1 MKKFRDGIVQMALWA
16 FFLLC
21 FPQSIFGQQYL
32 TENKGQWNPEVLFKK
47 QTNGAVVYL
56 KNQSISIL
64 QYDSRA
70 WSKVV
75 DHPHHSEKRLFKSA
89 EKPITVNYHHFEL
102 AFVGANENVTPQG
115 EMVSNY
121 YLNYFHG
128 DDASH
133 WASNVRDFGI
143 VRYVNLYD
151 NIDLIVHGKGA
162 GLKYDFHVKSG
173 GNLNDIQ
180 MKYNHVDS
188 IQVFADSLKITTSL
202 GQLVEN
208 IPVSFIIDGAKKN
221 EVSIQYKI
229 VNGLIQFEAL
239 NTSQIDN
246 IIVDPEVVFATY
258 AGNSVDNFGFTATYD
273 SAGSLYSGGIAT
285 APDYDFNRNGF
296 YPTTLGAFS
305 RTYGGGSSKD
315 RFGGYMFPCDITLSK
330 YSPDGSTLIYATYIG
345 GAHNEYPHSIVVD
358 KNSNL
363 IVFGT
368 TYSLNYPTT
377 LSAFQKFN
385 NGITDIIFTKFN
397 AGGTALIGSTFLGGS
412 DVDGQNEEPVLNFF
426 YADNHRGEVIV
437 DSNDIIYAS
446 TCTSSDDFPLKNAFQ
461 TKRNGRQ
468 DGLFLM
474 MNADLSDMLWGT
486 YLGGTDGDALYTV
499 DLDSNGMVYASGG
512 TKSDNLPKTT
522 AQIGTTAKG
531 GISDGFI
538 AMLNPTNFSL
548 TKIGYWGTS
557 KYDQIFSLDIDFENK
572 IYVVGQ
578 SMGQMPVS
586 GNVYSD
592 PGSGQFITKFDD
604 ALNKIEFSTVFGT
617 GKPSPDI
624 TINAFLVDECRK
636 IFVSGW
642 GGETSTKTFSSTSN
656 LPITPDAYQKTT
668 DGSDFYLMVL
678 SKNAKELLYG
688 TYFGGSQTNDHVD
701 GGTSRF
707 DKKGVIYQ
715 SVCASCPET
724 QWQHA
729 ISDFPTT
736 PGAYAEK
743 NVSPRCSNAAFKIAF
758 GNLNRKPQLQDT
770 LFTFNA
776 LDTLSFLYSIF
787 DPDDDSLFVTITPD
801 VPTAP
806 FMVAYKPYSEALE
819 NWTQNI
825 KVTAG
830 CDEVG
835 DTLEML
841 VYAIDQGCPGVLDSQ
856 ATVRFVI
863 TPPPLLDPPE
873 TVCLNFIGDDAVKLN
888 WDPIPYSKYFSHTTL
903 YKVSPGGDT
912 SVLGV
917 YKTIN
922 GASYTDNDVSN
933 PKRTNYEYFLVVSNL
948 CDKDGAM
955 SYIVSTTKEF
965 EFPIEVTYV
974 VTATV
979 TDDNHVRVNWLHSN
993 ETDFGYY
1000 DIYRKKN
1007 NNKEVFEYYA
1017 STYELYDTFF
1027 IDKSVDV
1034 NNQSYCYAI
1043 VVNDNCGHRSKHSN
1057 IGCTIVLEG
1066 VSEPFEHRLWWN
1078 EYKEWPVGVNEYVLS
1093 RSVDTG
1099 SLRPIVATAYDDR
1112 YYQDTSFNYCWGG
1125 YWYRVTGLENGGGY
1139 DAESQS
1145 NKIYL
1150 IQPPLLHVPNAFT
1163 PNGDNLNELWG
1174 IVPVF
1179 VKEYEV
1185 QVYNRWGEKV
1195 YDSNNVKTDWD
1206 GFYQGKQASNNVYIY
1221 KIRYT
1226 GWDRSVHHRKG
1237 TVTVIK

>member
-1 MKKFRDGIVQMALWA
+1 MASLV
-16 FFLLC
+16 C
-21 FPQSIFGQQYL
+21 PIFSSGQQYL
-32 TENKGQWNPEVLFKK
+32 TENKGQWNDAVAFKK
-47 QTNGAVVYL
+47 QTNGAIIYL
-56 KNQSISIL
+56 KKQAISIL
-64 QYDSRA
+64 QYDA
-70 WSKVV
+70 QQWAEVV
-75 DHPHHSEKRLFKSA
+75 EHPEHNERKLFKSSNH
-89 EKPITVNYHHFEL
+89 EKTVDYHHFEL
-102 AFVGANENVTPQG
+102 EFVGSNPNRQISG
-115 EMVSNY
+115 ESVSDY
-121 YLNYFHG
+121 YINYFLN
-128 DDASH
+128 DDADA
-133 WASNVRDFGI
+133 WASNVRDFGY
-143 VRYVNLYD
+143 VRYTDLYD

-162 GLKYDFHVKSG
+162 GLKYDFLVKPG
-173 GNLNDIQ
+173 GDLNDIQ
-180 MKYNHVDS
+180 LRYNHVDEVS
-188 IQVFADSLKITTSL
+188 VFADSIVVKTSVGVLTETIPISFYLEDDKRIPIT
-202 GQLVEN
+202 V
-208 IPVSFIIDGAKKN
+208 
-221 EVSIQYKI
+221 QYKL
-229 VNGLIQFEAL
+229 VNGTIRFTTNEKIPFQELLI
-239 NTSQIDN
+239 
-246 IIVDPEVVFATY
+246 DPEVVFATY

-273 SAGSLYSGGIAT
+273 SAGSLYAGGIAT
-285 APDYDFNRNGF
+285 APDNSFNRNGY
-296 YPTTLGAFS
+296 YPTTPGAFS
-305 RTYGGGSSKD
+305 RTYGGGSSTD
-315 RFGGYMFPCDITLSK
+315 RFGAYMFPCDITLSK
-330 YSPDGSTLIYATYIG
+330 YSPDGSSLIYATYLG

-358 KNSNL
+358 KNGNL

-377 LSAFQKFN
+377 TNAFQKFN
-385 NGITDIIFTKFN
+385 NGISDIIFTKFN
-397 AGGTALIGSTFLGGS
+397 SDGTGIIGSTFLGGS
-412 DVDGQNEEPVLNFF
+412 DVDGQNEEPILNFF

-446 TCTSSDDFPLKNAFQ
+446 TCTSSDDFPMKNAFQ

-468 DGLFLM
+468 DGMFIM
-474 MNADLSDMLWGT
+474 MNADLSDLLWSS

-499 DLDSNGMVYASGG
+499 DLDSSGMVYASGG
-512 TKSDNLPKTT
+512 TKSDDLAKAT
-522 AQIGTTAKG
+522 AKIGNKAKG

-538 AMLNPTNFSL
+538 AILNPKDFSL

-578 SMGQMPVS
+578 SMGAMPVI
-586 GNVYSD
+586 GTVYSD
-592 PGSGQFITKFDD
+592 PGSGQFISKFDD
-604 ALNKIEFSTVFGT
+604 ALDNIEFSTVFGT
-617 GKPSPDI
+617 GKQTPDI

-642 GGETSTKTFSSTSN
+642 GGKTSTKSFSSTSN

-688 TYFGGSQTNDHVD
+688 TYFGGTQTNDHVD

-724 QWQHA
+724 NWQHA

-770 LFTFNA
+770 LFTFGA
-776 LDTLSFLYSIF
+776 LDTFSFLYHIF
-787 DPDDDSLFVTITPD
+787 DPDDDSLFVTLSPNAKTSPH
-801 VPTAP
+801 
-806 FMVAYKPYSEALE
+806 MVSYKPFSKALE
-819 NWTQNI
+819 HWTQNI
-825 KVTAG
+825 KITAG

-835 DTLEML
+835 DTLEMG
-841 VYAIDQGCPGVLDSQ
+841 VYVIDQGCPGVLDSQ
-856 ATVRFVI
+856 ATICFVI
-863 TPPPLLDPPE
+863 TPPPILEPPV
-873 TVCLNFIGDDAVKLN
+873 TVCLNFIGDEAVKLS
-888 WDPIPYSKYFSHTTL
+888 WDPIPFSKYFSHTTL
-903 YKVSPGGDT
+903 YKISPNGDT
-912 SVLGV
+912 TELGT
-917 YKTIN
+917 YNSIN
-922 GASYTDNDVSN
+922 GATYTDNDVID
-933 PKRTNYEYFLVVSNL
+933 PKRTNYEYFLVVTNL
-948 CDKDGAM
+948 CGKEGSP
-955 SYIVSTTKEF
+955 SYKVSTTKEF
-965 EFPIEVTYV
+965 EFPIESTYI

-979 TDDNHVRVNWLHSN
+979 TDDNHVKVVWLHSN

-1007 NNKEVFEYYA
+1007 SDKEIFEYYA

-1027 IDKSVDV
+1027 IDKNVSVND
-1034 NNQSYCYAI
+1034 QSYCYAI

-1057 IGCTIVLEG
+1057 LGCTIVLEG
-1066 VSEPFEHRLWWN
+1066 ISEPFEHRLWWN
-1078 EYKEWPVGVNEYVLS
+1078 EYSDWPAGVNEYVLS

-1099 SLRPIVATAYDDR
+1099 SLRPVVSTAFDNR
-1112 YYQDTSFNYCWGG
+1112 YYQDTSWDYCWGG
-1125 YWYRVTGLENGGGY
+1125 YWYRVTGMENGGGY

-1145 NKIYL
+1145 NRIYL

-1206 GFYQGKQASNNVYIY
+1206 GFYKGKQASNTVYIY